1 MEGIYSSYYSEQ
13 DKNHFLDGA
22 VNALARRF
30 MARREE
36 FLTALKNSTSVGR
49 DICLRVLDVYW
60 EKEKDTILACA
71 QDSSKQVRATLALIC
86 AGTSGVGARDAC
98 LPVLQKGPGAGA
110 GGAGVKELGSGDI
123 SGGASEGIGDRKEQG
138 RAGASF

>member
-1 MEGIYSSYYSEQ
+1 MKEKIEELIKILERGGLSIQYIADAMEGIYSSYYSEQ

-49 DICLRVLDVYW
+49 DIREGQELLRSCGFTRLC
-60 EKEKDTILACA
+60 TF
-71 QDSSKQVRATLALIC
+71 R
-86 AGTSGVGARDAC
+86 
-98 LPVLQKGPGAGA
+98 
-110 GGAGVKELGSGDI
+110 
-123 SGGASEGIGDRKEQG
+123 RKEPVWHEL
-138 RAGASF
+138 